1 MNNIVRAWKDATYR
15 QSLSAEEQA
24 MLPANPA
31 GELELTDAELET
43 LFGATGHKE
52 GKPSWIQ
59 DIEQEKKDT
68 NVLNNGLIALNNN
81 AVSVLDL
88 LDGVSTTT
96 ANQCTGGQ
104 AAENQYN

>member
-31 GELELTDAELET
+31 GELELTDAELEN
-43 LFGATGHKE
+43 LFGASGHKE

-68 NVLNNGLIALNNN
+68 NVFQNGLVNLNNTA
-81 AVSVLDL
+81 ASVLDI

-96 ANQCTGGQ
+96 ATQCNGSQ
-104 AAENQYN
+104 AAENQFN